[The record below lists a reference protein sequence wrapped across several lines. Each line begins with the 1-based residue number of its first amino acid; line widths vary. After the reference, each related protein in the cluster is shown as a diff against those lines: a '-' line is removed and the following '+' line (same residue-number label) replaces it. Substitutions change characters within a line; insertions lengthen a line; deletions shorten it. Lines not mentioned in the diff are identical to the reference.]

1 MSDVQVLTGPG
12 TQSRRA
18 LLTGAGAVGAAAVL
32 AACGGDDSGDGAG
45 APTTAVSPTA
55 TGGGGPA
62 AGQPLKTTD
71 IPVGGGK
78 IFAKEGVVVTQP
90 NPSEFKGFSSIC
102 THQNCTVSRV
112 EGGTINCL
120 CHGSKFSTFT
130 APFPDFLRPT
140 IRRVEQG
147 LDLVVGQ
154 RPATRPSLEV
164 ADVGDGVPLV
174 QDLRR
179 GLADPLRQPPSRSR
193 GR

>member
-62 AGQPLKTTD
+62 AGQPLAKTTD

-120 CHGSKFSTFT
+120 CHGSKFSIIDGSVKT
-130 APFPDFLRPT
+130 P
-140 IRRVEQG
+140 
-147 LDLVVGQ
+147 
-154 RPATRPSLEV
+154 PATRPLPPREIKLTGDQISL
-164 ADVGDGVPLV
+164 A
-174 QDLRR
+174 
-179 GLADPLRQPPSRSR
+179 
-193 GR
+193 